1 MFHVKRRPTR
11 DLRGSVQ
18 RAHGSR
24 AHRRSSARR
33 GWSEGRDEETC
44 GASSLARASALG
56 RGGLNGTAP
65 DARSVTR
72 SLTLLGCYRATVTA
86 YCPGTRCQAVDSRHP
101 GSPCLP
107 TSATQICCP
116 RPGSPHDENPDS
128 LSRRRRQRPTEKTER
143 IHGFEDPRFGEGFGT
158 IDVGGSALSPEPAR
172 GERMVRSARPIP
184 VEEAGLMTP
193 APSRIGAT
201 SVERKV
207 EGHGRETTGTGA
219 WTGGSHPELARG
231 RVDDIR
237 RFLGCCRSY
246 RWDRG

>member
-116 RPGSPHDENPDS
+116 RPGSPHDEIPRLLESQAASAPDREDRADTRLRGS
-128 LSRRRRQRPTEKTER
+128 TVRRR
-143 IHGFEDPRFGEGFGT
+143 
-158 IDVGGSALSPEPAR
+158 
-172 GERMVRSARPIP
+172 VRNR
-184 VEEAGLMTP
+184 
-193 APSRIGAT
+193 R
-201 SVERKV
+201 
-207 EGHGRETTGTGA
+207 
-219 WTGGSHPELARG
+219 RG
-231 RVDDIR
+231 RVSPFARACPGRAHGSQRETDSCGGGRFDDT
-237 RFLGCCRSY
+237 SAQ
-246 RWDRG
+246 